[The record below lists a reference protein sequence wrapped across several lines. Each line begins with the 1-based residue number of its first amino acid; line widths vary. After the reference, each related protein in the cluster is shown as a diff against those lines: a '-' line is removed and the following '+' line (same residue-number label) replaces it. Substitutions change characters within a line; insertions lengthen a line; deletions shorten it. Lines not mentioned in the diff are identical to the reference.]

1 MPDLLQG
8 FTATNVELSQE
19 EWEPR
24 QAAHRQHLERWTVP
38 NLDRRSRSIKH
49 PVEDFLF
56 EYYPFSVS
64 KLLTW
69 HPGIGVTLTGDVS
82 SFTPPAYLP
91 TVKGVT
97 VDIAPIHKNRGR
109 LDVAIRILEGTMSRP
124 AQLGC
129 FGLHEWAM
137 VYRLPPDQV
146 RHEQLDLRVSPEAI
160 AATVDKVG
168 LRCTHIDAYRFFTA
182 PAMPL
187 NPLTPTR
194 ESQPDLEQPGCLHAT
209 MDLYK
214 YSMWFQP
221 FIPGELVADT
231 FELAMATRQ
240 VDMAAS
246 PYDCGDL
253 GVTPIRV
260 ETPEGR
266 REYVDRQQ
274 EMIRQAN
281 RLRARLLNVL
291 VRLRTA
297 VDVSERPATPGD

>member
-1 MPDLLQG
+1 MQG
-8 FTATNVELSQE
+8 LMQGSTTTTVVLSQE

-24 QAAHRQHLERWTVP
+24 QVAHRHYLERWTVP
-38 NLDRRSRSIKH
+38 HLNRRSRSIKH

-69 HPGIGVTLTGDVS
+69 HPGFGVTLTGDVS
-82 SFTPPAYLP
+82 SFTSP
-91 TVKGVT
+91 TYISSDMGVT
-97 VDIAPIHKNRGR
+97 VDVHPIHKNRGR
-109 LDVAIRILEGTMSRP
+109 LDMAIRILEGTKGRP

-137 VYRLPPDQV
+137 VYRLQPDQV

-168 LRCTHIDAYRFFTA
+168 LRCTHIDAYRFFTKEA
-182 PAMPL
+182 APL
-187 NPLTPTR
+187 NPITPTR

-214 YSMWFQP
+214 YAMWFQP
-221 FIPGELVADT
+221 FIPGEIVAEA
-231 FELAMATRQ
+231 FSLAMQTREL
-240 VDMAAS
+240 DMRAS
-246 PYDCGDL
+246 PYDLGDE
-253 GVTPIRV
+253 VTYPPVAI

-266 REYVDRQQ
+266 GEYAREQGRIMDAA
-274 EMIRQAN
+274 EPIRGQLLEA
-281 RLRARLLNVL
+281 LRKARGALQV
-291 VRLRTA
+291 
-297 VDVSERPATPGD
+297 